1 MPLARTYH
9 PQSWQGSL
17 RLTFT
22 RQGSQT
28 RLTEAF
34 SQAPLKVQRPFAS
47 QDGRCKT
54 MLLHTAGGL
63 VGGDRLDYQIT
74 LNPGSQVQLTTAS
87 AGKIYHSQG
96 SPTVQQVNLQLK
108 AGSYLE
114 WIPRETILFDR
125 ANHHQSLRVELE
137 PGALWVGCDLIRWGR
152 TARGEHFSSGS
163 WRSQTEVWRQGQ
175 PLWIDRQQLAGG
187 SLALSSSN
195 GLAGYAVMGT
205 WILIGQT
212 LDSDHLGQ
220 LRELGH
226 TVLDPA
232 REQWGLTQLSC
243 GILGRYRGPSTQRAW
258 AWMMT
263 LGSQVREYQGRDHQA
278 RD

>member
-1 MPLARTYH
+1 MSIAPTHH

-17 RLTFT
+17 RLSFG

-28 RLTEAF
+28 RLMEAF

-63 VGGDRLDYQIT
+63 VGGDRLDYHIT
-74 LNPGSQVQLTTAS
+74 LHPGSQVQLTTAS
-87 AGKIYHSQG
+87 AGKIYPNQG
-96 SPTVQQVNLQLK
+96 SPTLQQVDLQLS

-114 WIPRETILFDR
+114 WIPRETILFEG

-137 PGALWVGCDLIRWGR
+137 PGAVWLGCDLIRWGR
-152 TARGEHFSSGS
+152 TARGEHFGSGS
-163 WRSQTEVWRQGQ
+163 WRSETEVWQQGK
-175 PLWIDRQQLAGG
+175 PLWIDRQRMVGG
-187 SLALSSSN
+187 SAVLSSPN

-205 WILIGQT
+205 WTLIGQA
-212 LDSDHLGQ
+212 LDSDRLRQ
-220 LRELGH
+220 LRQLGY
-226 TVLDPA
+226 TLLDPA

-243 GILGRYRGPSTQRAW
+243 GILGRYRGHSTQRAW
-258 AWMMT
+258 AWMMA
-263 LGSQVREYQGRDHQA
+263 LGSQSQRSGGEGGGNS
-278 RD
+278 